1 MFKFLET
8 MARNRRMKKHQQNFI
23 EHIKFAE
30 NFVTPDDPDF
40 PWVRLDDLRRTNYD
54 VDRMLKDI
62 KSDYEQNS
70 WYYMNHSNWARKDN
84 DVLTFIDGYAPEVQY
99 RRDPARGIYVTTQIV
114 TTSSSEKPLDIEF
127 DGYHL
132 EIADFN
138 GKTVYDLREP
148 INVSDM
154 TDLCIKYNLRVVDNE
169 TGTYQTVPR
178 TDAEFRWDA
187 SYTLWR
193 GMAQHTIK
201 VSSVTLFTEELVTY
215 KKLPKVSPDDTVKR
229 SAQGVVERGTAYLDV
244 VFENDELERSR
255 KCYEIATN
263 LLERGTSCKN
273 N

>member
-1 MFKFLET
+1 MFKFLDNI
-8 MARNRRMKKHQQNFI
+8 ALNHRMKKHQQNFTKL
-23 EHIKFAE
+23 IKQAE
-30 NFVTPDDPDF
+30 EFVTIDGPDF

-62 KSDYEQNS
+62 KADYEQNS

-84 DVLTFIDGYAPEVQY
+84 DVLTFIDRYAPEVQY

-154 TDLCIKYNLRVVDNE
+154 TDLCIRYNLRVVDNE
-169 TGTYQTVPR
+169 TGTHQTVPR
-178 TDAEFRWDA
+178 TNAEFRWDA

-201 VSSVTLFTEELVTY
+201 VSSVTLKTEELVTY

-229 SAQGVVERGTAYLDV
+229 SAQVVVERGTAYLDIA
-244 VFENDELERSR
+244 FENDELERSR
-255 KCYEIATN
+255 TCYEIATN